1 MSFKNYYEV
10 LGVSPKA
17 PADEIKEAYRE
28 MASKYKNANNAL
40 DEYSQMMLGN
50 INEAVEVLANPEK
63 RAAYDKTLALI
74 DEGTKA
80 AAVHGDIRTKDI
92 ALINEAS
99 ERYFEQEKHVANKHQ
114 QYLAAK
120 NTKPATYFTTVKV
133 LLCLILIGGTT
144 FYFHPDYFEFVKGT
158 PVEEQKVYE
167 WITNDTTLIYAKPK
181 KKAKVIFGVAKNTGF
196 NVIDETTY
204 YYKVA
209 FIDEKGNNK
218 SGYIKKD
225 NLEKNKE
232 LILAP

>member
-1 MSFKNYYEV
+1 MSFKNFYEL
-10 LGVSPKA
+10 LGVTPKA
-17 PADEIKEAYRE
+17 SADEIKEAYRE
-28 MASKYKNANNAL
+28 MASKYKNSNKAL

-50 INEAVEVLANPEK
+50 INEAIEILANPEK

-74 DEGTKA
+74 DEGIKA
-80 AAVHGDIRTKDI
+80 AAVHGHISPKDI

-99 ERYFEQEKHVANKHQ
+99 ERYFEQEKQVSNKHQ

-120 NTKPATYFTTVKV
+120 NTKPTTYFTSVKV

-144 FYFHPDYFEFVKGT
+144 FYFHPNYFEFLKGT

-181 KKAKVIFGVAKNTGF
+181 KKSKVIFGVGKNAKF
-196 NVIDETTY
+196 NVISETTY
-204 YYKVA
+204 YFKVA

-218 SGYIKKD
+218 SGYVKKE
-225 NLEKNKE
+225 NLAKNKE
-232 LILAP
+232 FILAP

>member
-10 LGVSPKA
+10 LGVSPNA

-80 AAVHGDIRTKDI
+80 AAVHGDIVSKDI
-92 ALINEAS
+92 AIINEAS

-120 NTKPATYFTTVKV
+120 NTKPTTYFTTVKV

-144 FYFHPDYFEFVKGT
+144 FYFHPTYFEFIKGT

-181 KKAKVIFGVAKNTGF
+181 KKAKVIFGVSKNTGF
-196 NVIDETTY
+196 NIINETTF

-209 FIDEKGNNK
+209 FIDEKGNHQ
-218 SGYIKKD
+218 SGYIKKE
-225 NLEKNKE
+225 NLDKNKGV
-232 LILAP
+232 ILAP